1 MTRSPLLKPLKFVHS
16 VFGGHPAWG
25 EVARV
30 TVADCRGQNEGDD
43 IHSTARIASRPSRIV
58 ASAIPSAILSAC
70 LLCRRVISTIPLNHR
85 EGCDV
90 LRRGWRMCPYQNLV
104 QGGRSLWDSSSVARN
119 PSPGRLV
126 GTRC

>member
-25 EVARV
+25 AVASV
-30 TVADCRGQNEGDD
+30 TVADCRGKNEGDD

-58 ASAIPSAILSAC
+58 ASAMPSVILSAF

-90 LRRGWRMCPYQNLV
+90 LRRGWHMSLPKS
-104 QGGRSLWDSSSVARN
+104 GAGRALLWDSSPVSRN
-119 PSPGRLV
+119 PPPGHPV